1 MILKDVFPEV
11 FRPKNLNEIILPRRI
26 KTLVNNYVAKGTMQN
41 LIFYSSGAGYGKT
54 SLASILAKELKVPYM
69 FIKGSVDTGVDQVR
83 RIVEKIQIPASL
95 NVFGD
100 EDLDSVEKNFQV
112 IVIIDEFEQMSPQAQ
127 KALKNILE
135 SHSNIARFI
144 FTTNHLHKVDSALIS
159 RCRVV
164 SFAFSKEEKSEMYM
178 DVFKLVKRVCDH
190 PGVNVAL
197 DKEKLSVIKEL
208 IARTFPSMRDMLV
221 VLESMITSHG
231 DITLEALRDALPA
244 VSIDEYFEH
253 LKNRDYSKLLRW
265 VESHTHLIDG
275 IFYDTLMA
283 RVTEEITDFSNT
295 NPGYNGLQEFH
306 QIIGQYG
313 MYHTS
318 CISIIVHIMS
328 LSTFI
333 MGQGYMNLKDIVHD

>member
-26 KTLVNNYVAKGTMQN
+26 RKLVTGYVEKGTMQN
-41 LIFYSSGAGYGKT
+41 LILYSSGAGYGKT
-54 SLASILAKELKVPYM
+54 SLASILAKEMNVPYM

-83 RIVEKIQIPASL
+83 KIVEKIQIPASL

-100 EDLDSVEKNFQV
+100 DGDISVDKNFQV
-112 IVIIDEFEQMSPQAQ
+112 IVIIDEFEQMSMQAQ

-135 SHSNIARFI
+135 SHSDVARFI

-164 SFAFSKEEKSEMYM
+164 SFAFSKEEHQEMYV
-178 DVFKLVKRVCDH
+178 DVFKLIQRVCNY
-190 PGVNVAL
+190 PGVNVTL
-197 DKEKLSVIKEL
+197 DKTKLGVVREL
-208 IARTFPSMRDMLV
+208 ISRTFPSMRDMLV

-231 DITLEALRDALPA
+231 DLTEEALRDALPA

-253 LKNRDYSKLLRW
+253 LKNRDYTKLRRW

-275 IFYDTLMA
+275 TFYDMLLA
-283 RVTEEITDFSNT
+283 RVTAYINEYAVDH
-295 NPGYNGLQEFH
+295 PGYNGIQEFH
-306 QIIGQYG
+306 QIMGQYG
-313 MYHTS
+313 MYHS
-318 CISIIVHIMS
+318 QCISIIVHILS

-333 MGQGYMNLKDIVHD
+333 MGQGYLNLKDVGHE